1 MNKKEFLDKWIH
13 TFAPNITKSL
23 YNKRI
28 RDQYIWHIFS
38 WDIIPKS
45 AYLKGDDARLAY
57 NNAKKKGAICLHL
70 WYDEETIPLTEEFYN
85 ADKLETPDGEHSEF
99 YVVGKD
105 FAWTYIVTHEIG
117 MGLGPYFMS
126 IK

>member
-1 MNKKEFLDKWIH
+1 M
-13 TFAPNITKSL
+13 
-23 YNKRI
+23 
-28 RDQYIWHIFS
+28 
-38 WDIIPKS
+38 
-45 AYLKGDDARLAY
+45 
-57 NNAKKKGAICLHL
+57 HL

-85 ADKLETPDGEHSEF
+85 ADKLETSDGEHSEF
-99 YVVGKD
+99 YIVGKD